1 MHSSNIARRQWLQF
15 AGATAAWSCTARASS
30 HTGKRPKVAAIF
42 TEFRLRSHA
51 FHILTS
57 LMGPYLFRGQWID
70 PGVDVVSFYADQFPN
85 GDMTRAA
92 SERFKVPL
100 FKTIDEAL
108 CLGGKT
114 LAVDAVAL
122 IGEHGRYPRNELG
135 QTQYPR
141 KEFFDQIIA
150 VIERSKRPV
159 PVFNDKHLSYRWDWA
174 KAMVDDARRLKVP
187 LMAGSS
193 VPLAERRPTIEFPSG
208 AVVEEAVSIHGGGI

>member
-1 MHSSNIARRQWLQF
+1 MHSSNISRRQWLEF
-15 AGATAAWSCTARASS
+15 AGAVAAWNCTARARSQTS
-30 HTGKRPKVAAIF
+30 KRPKVAAIF

-122 IGEHGRYPRNELG
+122 IGEHG
-135 QTQYPR
+135 
-141 KEFFDQIIA
+141 
-150 VIERSKRPV
+150 
-159 PVFNDKHLSYRWDWA
+159 
-174 KAMVDDARRLKVP
+174 
-187 LMAGSS
+187 
-193 VPLAERRPTIEFPSG
+193 
-208 AVVEEAVSIHGGGI
+208 